1 MLNQRQRLVGL
12 YILYGIY
19 LHENVK
25 TTPFYQI
32 VLTLLSQANSLHAA
46 EQKLLADFLRSVPKV
61 GKQTPIEFIKGVEK
75 PVPGKFN
82 QDLEPYRKAH
92 TENMPHTNLLQASEV
107 INILHQPNDRK
118 ALENLNKY
126 NVIKV

>member
-1 MLNQRQRLVGL
+1 VGL
-12 YILYGIY
+12 YILYEIY

-32 VLTLLSQANSLHAA
+32 VLTLLSQANTLHAA
-46 EQKLLADFLRSVPKV
+46 EQKLLADFLRSAPKV

-75 PVPGKFN
+75 SVPGKFN

-92 TENMPHTNLLQASEV
+92 TENMPRTSLLQASEV
-107 INILHQPNDRK
+107 INVIHEPNNDQK
-118 ALENLNKY
+118 TLESHNKY
-126 NVIKV
+126 I